1 MPEARTAGAMA
12 KIFGVILM
20 ALGALNSMLSW
31 RSAIAEGDFH
41 LIMLLAGAFVYA
53 IGAILGAG
61 RKRAEQ

>member
-1 MPEARTAGAMA
+1 MPETPAGGATA

-20 ALGALNSMLSW
+20 TLGALNSMLSW
-31 RSAIAEGDFH
+31 RGGIADGDFH
-41 LIMLLAGAFVYA
+41 LIMFLAGAFVYA